1 MTTSPQTT
9 FIPSRYQQAI
19 FDFVGEQ
26 LRLRAAG
33 LPFRHLTID
42 ATAGSG
48 KTSTLVETCKRLPPH
63 TRALVVAFGNRVA
76 EELKQKLPRNAEAMT
91 LHSLGNRAWAS
102 FLQQR
107 PKTVRDKVWNLIDS
121 EVAARRMSK
130 YHRFKVAKLVDL
142 ARQSGIVPY
151 DSAKQAAQHAPEAT
165 QTQRSGR
172 AAAAEYPNTHP
183 TPNAAH
189 SAVNGVIPLHGLVP
203 DTDAAWLELC
213 HRHDIYGDDK
223 TSLIQAARRVLKES
237 ILWGHR
243 GIDFADMLYL
253 PVTANV
259 PFDAG
264 ADVVFVDELQ
274 DLDALQRRMVVSM
287 ARTGAL
293 FVGVG
298 DTSQAIFGFRGA
310 DCDSMRKVR
319 QETTAVELPL
329 SICYRCPVSHIE
341 LARLV
346 APQIEPRD
354 GAPVGLLEVYNAEGW
369 RTCDA
374 PHKHGFDC
382 SHLFTN
388 EYETPRSLTASA
400 FQPGDLVL
408 CRSKAP
414 LVKAAYW
421 LIRHGTA
428 CTVLGKDIGKGLVA
442 FIDSFRVDGLVEL
455 LSRVNRMTS
464 MALARA
470 GEDDDVE
477 DITDRRDVI
486 AAVADACESN
496 DVAELRTKLTHL
508 FSDNTD
514 RASVVTLSTIHR
526 AKGAEADRV
535 WWIDRQRLS
544 LDKNFKH
551 EWRREEEKSIIFVG
565 STRSRRELR
574 FVCSEFMR

>member
-1 MTTSPQTT
+1 LSQKRIVRNAKTWDVTKAQQLLDGGMSLASCAKAFGIGAQTLLNRGCRSNPLNKTRLGSTPLSSIIKLEYRGVKPLDLCGCEESLSWSCHLCEYTWISSKKRRSRGDGCPKCAGNSPNTTKFPVLLKSTMDLATVSNYTPISWACDKGHT
-9 FIPSRYQQAI
+9 FISTKKSVY
-19 FDFVGEQ
+19 
-26 LRLRAAG
+26 AAFKNG
-33 LPFRHLTID
+33 TPGCPYCSNC
-42 ATAGSG
+42 A
-48 KTSTLVETCKRLPPH
+48 
-63 TRALVVAFGNRVA
+63 
-76 EELKQKLPRNAEAMT
+76 
-91 LHSLGNRAWAS
+91 
-102 FLQQR
+102 
-107 PKTVRDKVWNLIDS
+107 KTVDRLTTLAPALL
-121 EVAARRMSK
+121 EAATK
-130 YHRFKVAKLVDL
+130 GDL
-142 ARQSGIVPY
+142 TG
-151 DSAKQAAQHAPEAT
+151 AQ
-165 QTQRSGR
+165 
-172 AAAAEYPNTHP
+172 
-183 TPNAAH
+183 
-189 SAVNGVIPLHGLVP
+189 
-203 DTDAAWLELC
+203 
-213 HRHDIYGDDK
+213 
-223 TSLIQAARRVLKES
+223 
-237 ILWGHR
+237 LWGHR

-329 SICYRCPVSHIE
+329 SICYRCPTSHIE

-346 APQIEPRD
+346 APQIEARD
-354 GAPVGLLEVYNAEGW
+354 GAPVGLLEVYNAEGKQV
-369 RTCDA
+369 CNA
-374 PHKHGFDC
+374 PNKHGFDC
-382 SHLFTN
+382 TCKLMQ
-388 EYETPRSLTASA
+388 RGSLTAAA

-408 CRSKAP
+408 SRMGAP
-414 LVKAAYW
+414 LVTSAYW
-421 LIRHGTA
+421 LIRHGVA
-428 CTVLGKDIGKGLVA
+428 CHILGKDASKLLA
-442 FIDSFRVDGLVEL
+442 YIDSFRVQNIDEL
-455 LSRVNRMTS
+455 ITRINR
-464 MALARA
+464 AVARA

-535 WWIDRQRLS
+535 WWIDRQQLS

>member
-1 MTTSPQTT
+1 LIVDS
-9 FIPSRYQQAI
+9 
-19 FDFVGEQ
+19 
-26 LRLRAAG
+26 
-33 LPFRHLTID
+33 
-42 ATAGSG
+42 TAGSG
-48 KTSTLVETCKRLPPH
+48 KTQTIIETCRRLPPH

-102 FLQQR
+102 FLQER
-107 PKTVRDKVWNLIDS
+107 PTTVRDKVWNIIDA
-121 EVAARRMSK
+121 EVAAKRMSK

-151 DSAKQAAQHAPEAT
+151 DSAKQHAQHASEGT

-223 TSLIQAARRVLKES
+223 QSLIQAARRVLKES

-329 SICYRCPVSHIE
+329 SICYRCPTSHIE

-346 APQIEPRD
+346 APQIEARD
-354 GAPVGLLEVYNAEGW
+354 GAPVGLLEVYNAEGKQV
-369 RTCDA
+369 CNA
-374 PHKHGFDC
+374 PNKHGFDC
-382 SHLFTN
+382 TCKLMQ
-388 EYETPRSLTASA
+388 RGSLTAAA

-408 CRSKAP
+408 SRMGAP
-414 LVKAAYW
+414 LVTSAYW
-421 LIRHGTA
+421 LIRHGVA
-428 CTVLGKDIGKGLVA
+428 CHILGKDASKLLA
-442 FIDSFRVDGLVEL
+442 YIDSFRVQNIDEL
-455 LSRVNRMTS
+455 ITRINR
-464 MALARA
+464 AVARA

>member
-1 MTTSPQTT
+1 MTTSPQH
-9 FIPSRYQQAI
+9 FQPSRYQQAI
-19 FDFVGEQ
+19 FDFVAEQ

-48 KTSTLVETCKRLPPH
+48 KTSTLVETCKRLPAH

-91 LHSLGNRAWAS
+91 LHSLGNRAWAT
-102 FLQQR
+102 FLQAR
-107 PKTVRDKVWNLIDS
+107 PTTVRDKVWNIIDS
-121 EVAARRMSK
+121 EVAAKRMSK

-151 DSAKQAAQHAPEAT
+151 DSAKQHAQHAPEGT

-223 TSLIQAARRVLKES
+223 QSLIQAARRVLKES

-341 LARLV
+341 LARVV

-354 GAPVGLLEVYNAEGW
+354 GAPEGLLECYDGNGTLYCV
-369 RTCDA
+369 A

-382 SHLFTN
+382 DCATVRR
-388 EYETPRSLTASA
+388 RSLTAA
-400 FQPGDLVL
+400 QFQPGDLVL

-421 LIRHGTA
+421 LIRHQIA

-442 FIDSFRVDGLVEL
+442 FIDSFRVDGTADL
-455 LSRVNRMTS
+455 LAKVNRMTAQ
-464 MALARA
+464 ALSRA

-496 DVAELRTKLTHL
+496 DVAELRTRLTHL

>member
-1 MTTSPQTT
+1 MTTT

-19 FDFVGEQ
+19 FDFVTEQ

-33 LPFRHLTID
+33 LPFRHLVID

-48 KTSTLVETCKRLPPH
+48 KSSTLVEACKRLPPH

-102 FLQQR
+102 FLQAR
-107 PKTVRDKVWNLIDS
+107 PTTVRDKVWNIIDA
-121 EVAARRMSK
+121 EVAAKRMSK

-151 DSAKQAAQHAPEAT
+151 DSAKQHAQHASEGT
-165 QTQRSGR
+165 QTQRSGH

-223 TSLIQAARRVLKES
+223 QSLIYAARRVLKES

-329 SICYRCPVSHIE
+329 SICYRCPTSHIE

-346 APQIEPRD
+346 APQIEARD
-354 GAPVGLLEVYNAEGW
+354 GAPVGLLECYDGNGTLYCV
-369 RTCDA
+369 A

-382 SHLFTN
+382 DCATVRLRRT
-388 EYETPRSLTASA
+388 LTASQ

-442 FIDSFRVDGLVEL
+442 FIDSFRVDGTADL
-455 LSRVNRMTS
+455 LAKVNRMTAQ
-464 MALARA
+464 ALSRA

-496 DVAELRTKLTHL
+496 DVAELRDRLQHL

>member
-1 MTTSPQTT
+1 
-9 FIPSRYQQAI
+9 
-19 FDFVGEQ
+19 
-26 LRLRAAG
+26 
-33 LPFRHLTID
+33 
-42 ATAGSG
+42 
-48 KTSTLVETCKRLPPH
+48 
-63 TRALVVAFGNRVA
+63 
-76 EELKQKLPRNAEAMT
+76 
-91 LHSLGNRAWAS
+91 
-102 FLQQR
+102 
-107 PKTVRDKVWNLIDS
+107 
-121 EVAARRMSK
+121 
-130 YHRFKVAKLVDL
+130 
-142 ARQSGIVPY
+142 
-151 DSAKQAAQHAPEAT
+151 
-165 QTQRSGR
+165 
-172 AAAAEYPNTHP
+172 
-183 TPNAAH
+183 
-189 SAVNGVIPLHGLVP
+189 
-203 DTDAAWLELC
+203 
-213 HRHDIYGDDK
+213 
-223 TSLIQAARRVLKES
+223 
-237 ILWGHR
+237 
-243 GIDFADMLYL
+243 MLYL

-329 SICYRCPVSHIE
+329 SICYRCPTSHIE

-346 APQIEPRD
+346 APQIEARD
-354 GAPVGLLEVYNAEGW
+354 GAPEGLLECYNGNG
-369 RTCDA
+369 TLYCTA

-382 SHLFTN
+382 DCATVRR
-388 EYETPRSLTASA
+388 RSLTAA
-400 FQPGDLVL
+400 QFQPGDLVL

-442 FIDSFRVDGLVEL
+442 FIDSFRVDSTADL
-455 LSRVNRMTS
+455 LTKINRLTAQ
-464 MALARA
+464 ALSRA
-470 GEDDDVE
+470 GEDDDIE

-486 AAVADACESN
+486 VAVADACESN